1 MTRPLEHI
9 LRDIRAE
16 EAKISFHKTRLDRF
30 KAELRNRHLRNRS
43 TTMLRMETTER

>member
-9 LRDIRAE
+9 LRGIRAE

-30 KAELRNRHLRNRS
+30 KAELRDLKS
-43 TTMLRMETTER
+43 LMKAVA